1 MSCVFFVGG
10 EWKNYFM
17 SLIFRYV
24 HYPLYNLCFC
34 FFLLPF
40 KQQQGY
46 IFFLVLWKN
55 IEKKEKYKKIYLLQ
69 DFLKD
74 FLFILFSWM
83 DTRHV
88 EGLLTGGRVV
98 QKQFSD
104 GGEKS
109 FDFVWTKLRVFRFG
123 FGLVME

>member
-1 MSCVFFVGG
+1 M
-10 EWKNYFM
+10 
-17 SLIFRYV
+17 
-24 HYPLYNLCFC
+24 
-34 FFLLPF
+34 
-40 KQQQGY
+40 
-46 IFFLVLWKN
+46 LWKN